1 MKKKEYI
8 DVFFF
13 TPTFLS
19 ECPSTRE
26 PIVYAV
32 LNVKYS
38 ISKQECFYSN
48 SAGKQ
53 VGVNNMGNNQQQTKG
68 AWLNI
73 LFFLLLKTYLP
84 HQFAWGEN
92 GDKDT

>member
-1 MKKKEYI
+1 MLFVVHKSSINMKKKEYI

-53 VGVNNMGNNQQQTKG
+53 VSVNNMGNIYD
-68 AWLNI
+68 LI
-73 LFFLLLKTYLP
+73 FCFFFY
-84 HQFAWGEN
+84 
-92 GDKDT
+92 